1 MNKKF
6 YESKVTYKRFDQETL
21 KDVKVKETFVIE
33 AATYGDAETKTYELL
48 EEIRASEYDEPAIKP
63 IKLLDVINN
72 TDENTTDDDNPW
84 FKLKVVMSVIDSD
97 KPVKGQMLVKASSLE
112 NAIKVVRDTFKGST
126 GVVPNGVLSTD
137 VYIVMTQKS

>member
-48 EEIRASEYDEPAIKP
+48 EEIRASGYDEPAIKP

-97 KPVKGQMLVKASSLE
+97 KPVKGQMLVKASWLE
-112 NAIKVVRDTFKGST
+112 NAIKVVRDRFKGST
-126 GVVPNGVLSTD
+126 DVVPNGVLSTD

>member
-48 EEIRASEYDEPAIKP
+48 EEIRASGYDEPAIKP

-72 TDENTTDDDNPW
+72 TDENTTDDVNPW

-126 GVVPNGVLSTD
+126 DVVPNGVLSTD

>member
-48 EEIRASEYDEPAIKP
+48 EEIHASGYDEPAIKP

-112 NAIKVVRDTFKGST
+112 NAIKVVRDRFKF
-126 GVVPNGVLSTD
+126 
-137 VYIVMTQKS
+137 